1 MASTSMFCSMRSAM
15 RSSRLLRSVTL
26 VLLQLAKALWA
37 ASSAS
42 SMSAASDLATSQ
54 NTRPST
60 GEMFS
65 K

>member
-1 MASTSMFCSMRSAM
+1 MFCSMRSAM

-26 VLLQLAKALWA
+26 VLLQLANALWA
-37 ASSAS
+37 ASRAS
-42 SMSAASDLATSQ
+42 SMSAASERATSQ